1 MAYDTLI
8 VIDRGPVRTITVNR
22 PEVLNALNQRV
33 LSDLDDALRDLETS
47 DAIQA
52 VILTGAGEKSFVAGA
67 DISEMK
73 NFSAKEAEAA
83 SSRGQ
88 AVFERL
94 EKLSIPVIA
103 AVNGFAL
110 GGGLELALACDFIY
124 ASENAK
130 LGLVE
135 TNLGLIPGYGGI
147 GRLCRRV
154 GAAQA
159 KELIFSAKMC
169 SASEALELG
178 LVNRVVPAGEVVDA
192 ALKTA
197 TVMGE
202 KGPYAI
208 ELVKRIIA
216 EGQDADLRTA
226 NRLEQHSFGLVFAS
240 QDSEEGIS
248 AFLEKRRAQ
257 FSGK

>member
-8 VIDRGPVRTITVNR
+8 VIDRGPVRTITINR

-33 LSDLDDALRDLETS
+33 LSDLDEALDDLEAS
-47 DAIQA
+47 EAIQA
-52 VILTGAGEKSFVAGA
+52 VIVTGAGEKSFVAGA

-73 NFSAKEAEAA
+73 KFSAKEAELA
-83 SSRGQ
+83 SKRGQ
-88 AVFERL
+88 DIFERF
-94 EKLSIPVIA
+94 EKLNKPVIA

-154 GAAQA
+154 GVAQA

-169 SASEALELG
+169 SAEEAQGLG
-178 LVNRVVPAGEVVDA
+178 LVNRVCPPGEVVDA

-197 TVMGE
+197 SVMGE

-208 ELVKRIIA
+208 ELVKRILTD
-216 EGQDADLRTA
+216 GQDADLRTA

-240 QDSEEGIS
+240 QDSQEGIS

-257 FSGK
+257 FTGK